1 MKRNVFTAVITAAAL
16 LSSTAYA
23 ADGAVKFTG
32 EVIDEQCTVD
42 IGGASPMEVPLGRV
56 SKAVFKATAGTD
68 ASTTKFTI
76 ILKDC
81 PATLTNAKVKFEGAP
96 DPTDTALLAIDAVT
110 GAATGVAIKLMTADK
125 AQLGLHQTNSYSYA
139 LESGKDNKLDFY
151 AAYRSTSATV
161 GVGPA
166 NAVANFTIN
175 YD

>member
-1 MKRNVFTAVITAAAL
+1 MKKILVAAAIA
-16 LSSTAYA
+16 SVVSIPSAFA
-23 ADGAVKFTG
+23 FDGAVKFTG

-42 IGGASPMEVPLGRV
+42 IGGTSPMEVPLGRV
-56 SKAVFKATAGTD
+56 AKSVFGGAAGTD

-76 ILKDC
+76 VLKNC
-81 PATLTNAKVKFEGAP
+81 PSTLTKAKVKFEGNAEAS
-96 DPTDTALLAIDAVT
+96 DSSLLAIDKVS

-125 AQLGLHQTNSYSYA
+125 AALGLHQTNDYSYTLSSTA
-139 LESGKDNKLDFY
+139 DNKLDFY

-175 YD
+175 YN